1 MEFVLILIVIAAIGF
16 FLFSRQSKATK
27 AAALANAKAD
37 ARRVIPANTAYKDVG
52 YKQALALSTSFQSFS
67 NPSIR

>member
-16 FLFSRQSKATK
+16 FLFSRQSKANK

-37 ARRVIPANTAYKDVG
+37 ARRVIEMLGGQVFNLTGTDDASR
-52 YKQALALSTSFQSFS
+52 QALALSL
-67 NPSIR
+67 IHI